1 MKNIM
6 LIIVISIILTG
17 CSSVDSI
24 KIGGGYTTE
33 DGTKIEGD
41 VEVVLNKEE
50 TTLTGLNVLET
61 IDQKRN
67 FVILE
72 EKQVSKLLEKVDT
85 EKKMTEKIGI
95 MKRLFDLVR

>member
-1 MKNIM
+1 MKKIM
-6 LIIVISIILTG
+6 FVVIVSIILAG

-50 TTLTGLNVLET
+50 TASIGLNVLKT